1 MVMKQEVRCSRRMA
15 IFAVFDILDRL
26 QAAYEQHILGDIKAQ
41 INFQGKISEFAFAV
55 TENSEDQSILHI
67 SILYPAMD
75 LSADEAW
82 AALEYLRSIIVS
94 HIEEVQNTEIGKSF
108 L

>member
-41 INFQGKISEFAFAV
+41 ISEFAFAV